1 MRQSPGSQRREREG
15 VEMWKDLRKGEK
27 LREEKGGAVALR
39 REHSGRQGG
48 KAGGE
53 EKEGRKQGGRR
64 GTERRKNIP
73 GSLQS
78 FLG

>member
-1 MRQSPGSQRREREG
+1 MRQSPESQRREREG

-27 LREEKGGAVALR
+27 LRQEKGGAVALR

-53 EKEGRKQGGRR
+53 EEGRKQGERR
-64 GTERRKNIP
+64 GTERKNIP